1 MIRDYIS
8 LDEALKIGKE
18 AKYELDMEDRIFE
31 VNTQYAVGKLSAEEV
46 LSPKDYPAENKSAV
60 DGYALNSKYILSAS
74 SSNPISLKIIGKSE
88 PDNPFDGVLRD
99 DETVRI
105 LTGAKLP
112 QGADSILMDEDAIVE
127 GEYLKVNKNL
137 RPFQNVSFIG
147 EDIKKG
153 ERIISRGEII
163 SPAKLVALL
172 ETGIRNI
179 KILDLKIG
187 ILSTGNEL
195 LSGKVKNTTQYL
207 LIETLK
213 KYGYNPINLG
223 IAADDYEDLISK
235 LSKEK
240 TDVLIL
246 TGGTGPSEN
255 DLTSEFVKST
265 GKILFHG
272 IKMRPGRTTGLGI
285 IDGTPV
291 FIISGLPVASLM
303 ALENVIDPLIRYWF
317 NLEPIRDQF
326 VKAKLNRAV
335 VNTLGFRSFVRVKL
349 NENYEAEPLKVT
361 GSGVISSIIN
371 ADGILIVPE
380 NVEGYSE
387 GEEVNIKLLRC

>member
-223 IAADDYEDLISK
+223 IAADDYGDLISK

>member
-31 VNTQYAVGKLSAEEV
+31 INTQYAVGKLSAEEV

-74 SSNPISLKIIGKSE
+74 SSNPISLKIIGRSE

-303 ALENVIDPLIRYWF
+303 AFENVIDPLIRYWF

>member
-31 VNTQYAVGKLSAEEV
+31 VNSQYAVGKLSAEEV

-303 ALENVIDPLIRYWF
+303 AFENVIDPLIRYWF

>member
-371 ADGILIVPE
+371 ADGILIIPE

>member
-31 VNTQYAVGKLSAEEV
+31 VNTQNAVGKLSAEEV

>member
-74 SSNPISLKIIGKSE
+74 SSNPISLKIIGRSE

>member
-255 DLTSEFVKST
+255 DLTSEFVKTT

>member
-46 LSPKDYPAENKSAV
+46 ISPKDYPAENKSAV

-207 LIETLK
+207 LIETIK

>member
-187 ILSTGNEL
+187 VLSTGNEL

-326 VKAKLNRAV
+326 VKAKLNRAI

>member
-88 PDNPFDGVLRD
+88 PDNPFDGVLSD

-179 KILDLKIG
+179 KILDIKIG

-213 KYGYNPINLG
+213 KYGYNPVNLG

-255 DLTSEFVKST
+255 DLTGEFVKST

>member
-31 VNTQYAVGKLSAEEV
+31 INTQYAVGKLSAEEV

-207 LIETLK
+207 IIETLK

-303 ALENVIDPLIRYWF
+303 AFENVIDPLIRYWF

>member
-88 PDNPFDGVLRD
+88 PDNTFDGVLRD

>member
-88 PDNPFDGVLRD
+88 PDNPFDGVLMD

-371 ADGILIVPE
+371 ADGILIIPE

>member
-31 VNTQYAVGKLSAEEV
+31 INTQYAVGKLSAEEV

-74 SSNPISLKIIGKSE
+74 SSNPISLKIIGRSE

>member
-18 AKYELDMEDRIFE
+18 AKYELGMEYRIFE
-31 VNTQYAVGKLSAEEV
+31 INTQYAVGKLSAEEV